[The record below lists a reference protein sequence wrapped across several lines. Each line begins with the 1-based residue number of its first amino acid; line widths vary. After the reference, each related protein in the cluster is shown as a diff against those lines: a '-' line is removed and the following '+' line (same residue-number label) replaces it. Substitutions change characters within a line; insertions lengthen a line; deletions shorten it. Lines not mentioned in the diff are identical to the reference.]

1 MGRNTRMKAIFTLP
15 GWIFLLALGG
25 CADMVRERIYHP
37 PAERTEPIQWRG
49 ETPRS
54 VRAMSEDGID
64 LHGLYW
70 PPTKGVAELL
80 IFFPGN
86 SDDVYGAAQ
95 MAEPLRDARH
105 GVLVASYRGFGE
117 NAGRPSEKGLMLD
130 GAAFVR
136 RARELAPGAKLYL
149 FGYSLGASVALRTAV
164 DSHPAAV
171 VTLGAFTRLSSL
183 APAIAGLILP
193 DRFDNVAA
201 IARVEAPILIIH
213 GTADETVPFEQADR
227 LRRSALG
234 QAYML
239 AVVDGAHRVDLG
251 PLSPTIWR
259 ILSSHVSHA
268 IPVAH

>member
-1 MGRNTRMKAIFTLP
+1 MSMLAAGVLP
-15 GWIFLLALGG
+15 IALSS
-25 CADMVRERIYHP
+25 CAQLVRERIYHP
-37 PAERTEPIQWRG
+37 PVERTEPVRWQA
-49 ETPRS
+49 EAPRA
-54 VRAMSEDGID
+54 VRALSDDGID

-70 PPTKGVAELL
+70 PPSRGVAELVV
-80 IFFPGN
+80 FFPGN

-95 MAEPLRDARH
+95 MAEPLRNAGH

-117 NAGRPSEKGLMLD
+117 NAGRPSEKGLMMD

-136 RARELAPGAKLYL
+136 RARELAPGAELYL
-149 FGYSLGASVALRTAV
+149 FGYSLGASVALRMAV

-171 VTLGAFTRLSSL
+171 ITLGAFTRLSSL
-183 APAIAGLILP
+183 APAIAGPILP
-193 DRFDNVAA
+193 DRFDNLAA

-234 QAYML
+234 PAYML
-239 AVVDGAHRVDLG
+239 PVADGAHRIDLA

-259 ILSSHVSHA
+259 MLSSSVQHGN
-268 IPVAH
+268 PVAN